1 MSLEFPCSPLLLLQ
15 SRRIEKEKKR
25 RSREFPLRSLFTLW
39 IKRKER
45 EFKRSSLPHK
55 LRRFMRQLVELS
67 AVHSGKHHGGQATL
81 EWPAARPIPD
91 LNRFPS
97 RTHPIPYAVRKTK
110 QRSYQKETLKTD
122 ETKSTSATCESKNK
136 RTTWVCLCRILFSIP
151 SSIVKRHLAEGYTYY
166 ILVAITSTHTHLLCG
181 EERPVYMSD

>member
-1 MSLEFPCSPLLLLQ
+1 MSLQFPCSPLLLLQ

-110 QRSYQKETLKTD
+110 QSAAIRRKATPWKPMKQKVRPQPARAKINEPPGFACAESYFPFRQ
-122 ETKSTSATCESKNK
+122 A
-136 RTTWVCLCRILFSIP
+136 
-151 SSIVKRHLAEGYTYY
+151 
-166 ILVAITSTHTHLLCG
+166 
-181 EERPVYMSD
+181 